1 MQQDSKLKDWEVV
14 SPCKNRKKKSFIPY
28 FWSILQS
35 SESLL
40 NEAVQLIC
48 PQLLSSAL
56 FTKEIQPDIFK
67 SNYFFMKRK

>member
-48 PQLLSSAL
+48 LELLSAAL

>member
-40 NEAVQLIC
+40 NEAAQLIC
-48 PQLLSSAL
+48 LELLSSVL

>member
-1 MQQDSKLKDWEVV
+1 LLAHVKIGRKRALFHTFEAFFKD
-14 SPCKNRKKKSFIPY
+14 
-28 FWSILQS
+28 Q
-35 SESLL
+35 SLL

-48 PQLLSSAL
+48 LELLSSAL